1 MRITMPHRRSTLFLL
16 ASLAPAPLLVA
27 EDPATPEIPVPTI
40 APIASP
46 TDAFRLSVHWE
57 NDGTTLKP
65 NGDTDRYYT
74 NGAGFTLS
82 WRNEFATQATEWIPF
97 PEKFDTIHRAV
108 GFTAGQLMF
117 TPADISINPPD
128 PTDRPYAGYLYFG
141 VFFQR
146 SNEQTLDHIQL
157 DIGLTGNSTL
167 AENAQKIVHDV
178 FNEPDP
184 KGWDSQL
191 EDEPTIQLTLR
202 KKWRFDLGEVK
213 LNDIPPIQFQVIPE
227 AELAVGTVHRY
238 AKAGLLFRLGFQLPD
253 DFGPDQLLHIGSFT
267 GLGQTQPWGGYLF
280 TRISGKAV
288 EHNLFLEGNSWKDS
302 AGVDEEA
309 LVGEIQFGF
318 GLQFRKSENFIID
331 VTYSQ
336 IYLTE
341 EFEDQDGHHGYG
353 TISLSFTWRF

>member
-1 MRITMPHRRSTLFLL
+1 MRITMTHRRSAFFLL
-16 ASLAPAPLLVA
+16 ATLAPSLLLAEEPAPT
-27 EDPATPEIPVPTI
+27 DIPVPII

-46 TDAFRLSVHWE
+46 TDAFRFSVHWE
-57 NDGTTLKP
+57 NDGTILKP

-74 NGAGFTLS
+74 NGAGFSLS
-82 WRNEFATQATEWIPF
+82 VRNEFATQATEWIPF

-108 GFTAGQLMF
+108 GFTAAQLIF
-117 TPADISINPPD
+117 TPENISINPPD
-128 PTDRPYAGYLYFG
+128 PTDRPYAGYLYAG
-141 VFFQR
+141 IFFQR

-157 DIGLTGNSTL
+157 DIGIVGNSSL
-167 AENAQKIVHDV
+167 ADSAQVAVHD
-178 FNEPDP
+178 FFDEIDP
-184 KGWDSQL
+184 VGWDSQL

-213 LNDIPPIQFQVIPE
+213 LNDIPPIQFQMIPE
-227 AELAVGTVHRY
+227 AELAVGTVHRF
-238 AKAGLLFRLGFQLPD
+238 AKAGLLFRMGFQLPD
-253 DFGPDQLLHIGSFT
+253 DFGPDQLQHIGSFT
-267 GLGQTQPWGGYLF
+267 GLGQTQPWGGYIF

-288 EHNLFLEGNSWKDS
+288 EHNLFLEGNTWKDS
-302 AGVDEEA
+302 AGVDEEP
-309 LVGEIQFGF
+309 LVGEFQFGF
-318 GLQFRKSENFIID
+318 GLQFRKSDNFTID